1 MHRSSSRGDG
11 SSSNSLIAVTA
22 DLKTTAAALE
32 PIAAIR
38 RAFGDPRPLSGDAV
52 WQKPFDY
59 DNAHLQRLAALPPG
73 GEGEPD
79 DLVAY
84 ALDFKYEQIQKDLFL
99 HVLPFCLRAWREDL
113 TSPFGRYETFVDEF
127 YPALLRGNVF
137 KNVLAPPEAEAVGAF
152 MRGAILAQI
161 DEQDGLSFK
170 GSKSP
175 VYAWFHA
182 LSTYGLLRADIETIW
197 SKWWAVETEGRALA
211 AAQYASCLIYD
222 ETANPVFDAWTR
234 EHGGGPP
241 CLWHY
246 RGHVLE
252 ECWRPEN
259 LAMLDGALTPE
270 GVRALLDRSV
280 ARLAGHPLRDKVASI
295 RFRLDART
303 QTLAKRC
310 ADVRRF
316 LATPNEA
323 EYSFQWS

>member
-1 MHRSSSRGDG
+1 LVVV
-11 SSSNSLIAVTA
+11 NA
-22 DLKTTAAALE
+22 DSDITGPTTDA
-32 PIAAIR
+32 IAAIR
-38 RAFGDPRPLSGDAV
+38 RTFGDPKPLRADAV

-59 DNAHLQRLAALPPG
+59 DSSHLHRLAELPPDADA
-73 GEGEPD
+73 EPA

-84 ALDFKYEQIQKDLFL
+84 ALDFKYEHIQRDLFQ
-99 HVLPFCLRAWREDL
+99 HVLPFCLRAWRDDL

-127 YPALLRGNVF
+127 YPALIRGGVF
-137 KNVLAPPEAEAVGAF
+137 KSVLAPQEAEAVGAF

-161 DEQDGLSFK
+161 DAQAALSFK

-182 LSTYGLLRADIETIW
+182 LSTYGLLRPDIRTLW
-197 SKWWAVETEGRALA
+197 STWWAVETEGRALA

-252 ECWRPEN
+252 ECWHPEN
-259 LAMLDGALTPE
+259 LDMLEAALTPD

-280 ARLAGHPLRDKVASI
+280 ARLADHPLRDKVASI

-303 QTLAKRC
+303 QTLARRC